1 MKSYMKCAIAIQNND
16 ADEEQKIKDILKVK
30 FNKGFR
36 IFVYA
41 LNLFVKVCQI
51 LMFVYDD
58 EFNGNP
64 LAVYL
69 SLGLAFGIEIL
80 IPEVCKLYLL
90 VVFQIWEYFV
100 YLH

>member
-1 MKSYMKCAIAIQNND
+1 
-16 ADEEQKIKDILKVK
+16 
-30 FNKGFR
+30 
-36 IFVYA
+36 
-41 LNLFVKVCQI
+41 
-51 LMFVYDD
+51 
-58 EFNGNP
+58 

-90 VVFQIWEYFV
+90 VVFQIWEYLV